1 MQPKACNK
9 IHQEQHNTREA
20 SSDFVVAKMLFPTSS
35 LKLPCI
41 WTVQS
46 IPPPNQCLNKMG
58 QNSGPTRSQQA
69 NEYWT
74 LHNHANQTIK
84 QSICSSTSP
93 TAQQTNKHTHT
104 HTLTQAGLCILS
116 LHSLHQQNPPRVM
129 FASQGKNC
137 RCRRSN
143 VSSFLDNN
151 S

>member
-20 SSDFVVAKMLFPTSS
+20 SSDFVVAKTLFPTSS
-35 LKLPCI
+35 LKLTCI

-69 NEYWT
+69 NEYWA
-74 LHNHANQTIK
+74 LHNHTNQTIK

-93 TAQQTNKHTHT
+93 TAQQTDKHTHT
-104 HTLTQAGLCILS
+104 HTHSRRQASVYFPFTVCIS
-116 LHSLHQQNPPRVM
+116 KIHH
-129 FASQGKNC
+129 
-137 RCRRSN
+137 
-143 VSSFLDNN
+143 VSCLPLRAKTAGAEEATWVLF
-151 S
+151 